1 MHTAGAPFHGALLA
15 LRFQAHL
22 RSRHYLDSSARCS
35 GQLVG
40 RQLTIARAPKA
51 GRQQAGAPA
60 FLCHLATSQLYLLV
74 FGWLPE
80 TLGVNFYR
88 AQSVRFL
95 MRHLCTVYVV
105 FTSCHFVLTILQ

>member
-40 RQLTIARAPKA
+40 RQL
-51 GRQQAGAPA
+51 
-60 FLCHLATSQLYLLV
+60 
-74 FGWLPE
+74 
-80 TLGVNFYR
+80 
-88 AQSVRFL
+88 
-95 MRHLCTVYVV
+95 
-105 FTSCHFVLTILQ
+105 